1 MFELLYPLLKHALGV
16 HGDRFTDGEGMYAFI
31 KNYYDA
37 YITKEEYIRL
47 SLATEGSCAFGYAF
61 IAWIVDSLDEEK
73 EPSNKGTFWSKIRS
87 TEGLMNIERAVIV
100 ENIARHAR
108 EASASAS
115 SPPSASASAMAPRHA
130 RAYFTVTISG
140 PFVNARLSPRWRSI
154 TIEIESATRWQPHH
168 CEKLVLY
175 LRLVHQMIF
184 TIPMGA
190 ASVERELRGDLN
202 IDVGTTSDM
211 SCDHVIKSPV
221 FSGSLL
227 TWRMGGAGEGHQH
240 SMLTMKKLLI
250 KVNVESELYL
260 RSVIFPLLRSL
271 AL

>member
-1 MFELLYPLLKHALGV
+1 LFVLLYPLLKHALGV
-16 HGDRFTDGEGMYAFI
+16 NGEQFTDGEGMYAFI

-184 TIPMGA
+184 TIPMGT

-227 TWRMGGAGEGHQH
+227 TWRMGGAGEGHHH